1 MPLLITYKPAPK
13 YTRAFFQFTRKNRS
27 YYPKMEIN
35 HTEPDCF
42 ESLVYDAMLPFE
54 TIGDYRLRYEDGSS
68 APPYLPVIEITKLNQ
83 ERDTDYL
90 INSLIRPFEK
100 EVVTQ
105 YRNNPRYIEI
115 TSRRFEQAW
124 QFEDYY
130 TNLIEVWEG
139 EKWLP
144 DKQKGW
150 RNKRTELNSLLDTF
164 GFSPGDQDIELTAE
178 QHEQTKPLYD
188 ALAWFAE
195 RIAEYQH
202 GINRAKDAI
211 RIIRETRA
219 ILRHYQPAPDKVG
232 KPAPENSN
240 KRGPYRNSTK
250 NAVLKYYE
258 ESVKDQIEKAIRN
271 GIEPDRAKIEE
282 RVQKA
287 ILEKEAWKL
296 PAKTLRDWLPATKRA
311 ELFGEFQRQV
321 SARNAIFYK

>member
-1 MPLLITYKPAPK
+1 
-13 YTRAFFQFTRKNRS
+13 
-27 YYPKMEIN
+27 MEI
-35 HTEPDCF
+35 HRTDPDCF
-42 ESLVYDAMLPFE
+42 ESLVYCAMLPFE

-68 APPYLPVIEITKLNQ
+68 APPYLPAIKVTELNQ

-90 INSLIRPFEK
+90 INSLIRPFEN

-105 YRNNPRYIEI
+105 HRNNPRYIEI

-124 QFEDYY
+124 QCEDYY

-139 EKWLP
+139 KGWLP

-178 QHEQTKPLYD
+178 QHEQTRPLYD

-219 ILRHYQPAPDKVG
+219 ILRHYQPAPDEVG

-240 KRGPYRNSTK
+240 KRGPYENPTK
-250 NAVLKYYE
+250 KAVLDWYE
-258 ESVKDQIEKAIRN
+258 SSVRDRIGKAIRQN
-271 GIEPDRAKIEE
+271 KTPDKGKIERE
-282 RVQKA
+282 VITD
-287 ILEKEAWKL
+287 ILKKKNWNL
-296 PAKTLRDWLPATKRA
+296 SDRTLRSYLPATKK
-311 ELFGEFQRQV
+311 EDLFGELHRQV
-321 SARNAIFYK
+321 LEFNNLKNR